1 MGGGAIVWQS
11 KPRDF
16 RQSSPCSSVDSA
28 VDSVCDLG
36 RVTYSLNASL
46 PSVNG
51 YNSLEHMQESV
62 SGTQGGV
69 WRFHS

>member
-16 RQSSPCSSVDSA
+16 RQSSPRSSVDSA

-36 RVTYSLNASL
+36 RVTYPLNASL

-51 YNSLEHMQESV
+51 YNSFEDTQESV
-62 SGTQGGV
+62 SGTQESV